1 MLNAVV
7 LVAWYLMLT
16 MRNPGELLSE
26 CRVQSAIE
34 AVKLVGAEYIMEC
47 ALFVVVSVAVAVAV
61 VVESRE

>member
-7 LVAWYLMLT
+7 LVAWYLMIT
-16 MRNPGELLSE
+16 MRNPGELLSD

-34 AVKLVGAEYIMEC
+34 AVKLVDADYIMEC